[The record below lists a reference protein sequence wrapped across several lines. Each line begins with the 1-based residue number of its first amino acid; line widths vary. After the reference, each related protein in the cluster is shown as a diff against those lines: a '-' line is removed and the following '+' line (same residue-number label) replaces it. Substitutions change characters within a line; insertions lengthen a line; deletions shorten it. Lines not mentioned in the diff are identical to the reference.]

1 MGLGRVFGRRRNPA
15 DARDRRIHDHH
26 DHDHHD
32 CVHDGEHGIRLGVRG
47 VGNASGGGAV
57 VAADTS
63 IHVDN
68 DARPLRWFV
77 MSEERLH
84 VPGSE
89 PSLRVTSADGAPVV
103 TQRIALPGG
112 DASLTSWM
120 VADDGGTLVLE
131 FVNESPRA
139 CALIVDGP
147 ATRAGQQPRS
157 VDAVPG
163 VPASARSYSVG
174 HRATLRLAVGRGT
187 TDPGRLADADRVAS
201 GWVATS
207 DAASSINIPATTYA
221 AALVAARARIA
232 VAHGHEW
239 DELLDVAPD
248 LAVLGL
254 AERTRMG
261 ESLDEWIAPVADAV
275 ARIGRTMRTTQG
287 PHGRAHRA
295 LQQAAFALRAS
306 NEERAALDA
315 AQLWARL
322 APTAVAPVPPDP
334 LAGRDL
340 SSPQRFD
347 LVNAIDVA
355 AGIEQRCVRAVACD
369 DAGGATV
376 ELFAPGFPAS
386 WRGVDG
392 NVEGVCAGP
401 RHTLSFAMRWHGERL
416 AVLWESTGPAPV
428 TIVAPRLDPT
438 WSVSGTR
445 GDALLAVSVAS

>member
-1 MGLGRVFGRRRNPA
+1 MRFGRWGRRA
-15 DARDRRIHDHH
+15 VDAHAHDG
-26 DHDHHD
+26 
-32 CVHDGEHGIRLGVRG
+32 CVHENEHGIRLGVRG
-47 VGNASGGGAV
+47 VGGASSGAV

-63 IHVDN
+63 ISIDG
-68 DARPLRWFV
+68 DPRPLRWFV

-84 VPGSE
+84 VPANE
-89 PSLRVTSADGAPVV
+89 PSLRVTSAGGAPVV

-139 CALIVDGP
+139 CAFIVDGP
-147 ATRAGQQPRS
+147 TTLSGQQPRS

-187 TDPGRLADADRVAS
+187 TDPMRLADAERVAA
-201 GWVATS
+201 GWAAAS
-207 DAASSINIPATTYA
+207 DAASRIDIPSTTYA

-232 VAHGHEW
+232 VAHDHEW
-239 DELLDVAPD
+239 EALLDAAPD

-261 ESLDEWIAPVADAV
+261 ESLGEWIAPVADAV
-275 ARIGRTMRTTQG
+275 ARIARTMRTSHG

-295 LQQAAFALRAS
+295 LQQAARALRAS

-315 AQLWARL
+315 AHLWARL
-322 APTAVAPVPPDP
+322 ATDDVVTPVPPDP
-334 LAGRDL
+334 LVGHDLAG
-340 SSPQRFD
+340 PQRFD
-347 LVNAIDVA
+347 LVGAIDVA
-355 AGIEQRCVRAVACD
+355 AGIEQRCVRAVSAD
-369 DAGGATV
+369 ETGRATI

-416 AVLWESTGPAPV
+416 AVLWESTGPGPV
-428 TIVAPRLDPT
+428 TLVAPRLDPT
-438 WSVSGTR
+438 WSVTGTR

>member
-1 MGLGRVFGRRRNPA
+1 M
-15 DARDRRIHDHH
+15 
-26 DHDHHD
+26 
-32 CVHDGEHGIRLGVRG
+32 RG
-47 VGNASGGGAV
+47 VGSASGGGAV
-57 VAADTS
+57 IGADTA
-63 IHVDN
+63 ITVDD

-84 VPGSE
+84 VPATE
-89 PSLRVTSADGAPVV
+89 PSLRVTNVDGAPVV

-120 VADDGGTLVLE
+120 VADDGGTLLLE

-139 CALIVDGP
+139 CAFIVDGP
-147 ATRAGQQPRS
+147 LTRGGQQPRS

-187 TDPGRLADADRVAS
+187 TDPMSLADAARVAS
-201 GWVATS
+201 GWVAAS
-207 DAASSINIPATTYA
+207 DAASRIDIPSTTYA
-221 AALVAARARIA
+221 AALVAARSRIA

-239 DELLDVAPD
+239 EALLDAAPD

-254 AERTRMG
+254 AERARMG
-261 ESLDEWIAPVADAV
+261 ESLGEWIAPVADAV

-295 LQQAAFALRAS
+295 LQQAAVALRAS

-315 AQLWARL
+315 AHLWSRL
-322 APTAVAPVPPDP
+322 ATDDVVAPGPPDP
-334 LAGRDL
+334 LAGHDL
-340 SSPQRFD
+340 ANPQRFT
-347 LVNAIDVA
+347 LVTAIDVA
-355 AGIEQRCVRAVACD
+355 AGIEQRCVRAVRAD
-369 DAGGATV
+369 ETGGATI

-438 WSVSGTR
+438 WSVTGTR
-445 GDALLAVSVAS
+445 GDALLAVTATS